1 MANQCDLSHLSGCL
15 VSGVQGVVGIPG
27 AVVGQAI
34 TSGIDAWVQSVAKST
49 EQSEVLLATVWMKF
63 PSPQIADVNHH
74 ANPVISAI
82 SQDLSMYTIL
92 FAMFGLLI
100 TAGKMALNHR
110 GEDVR
115 RALYMIG
122 TLVVITGAAAGVVGA
137 FISAGDAFAP
147 WIIAQATGQPFTPNS
162 ALIVSSS
169 QIMGQGSGP
178 GLFVAIACWLGSCA
192 QILFMLF
199 RAAMITL
206 LMCILPTIAATTV
219 TQGGSAALRKAIG
232 WLIAFVL
239 YKPVAAV
246 VYAVGFMLMH
256 GDGTAMTGDPTG
268 LWTLLVGTL
277 VILMAALTLP
287 ALIKFLVPMASAG
300 ASSMFSGAAV
310 GAAALAA
317 GAAVVT
323 MGVGAGVG
331 AGAGA
336 GAGAAK
342 GGGGAVSAAKSG
354 AGAAPAG
361 ASPAAAGVEGSS
373 PAAAGSSPGK
383 EPPAGSGAPAKDP
396 ASSGG
401 EGAPQPQTSPGSAQG
416 AGPAGGGKGGG
427 SQKWRDAAKNAR
439 TAADG
444 ARKTNEGIDESGV
457 GPTGAPSER

>member
-1 MANQCDLSHLSGCL
+1 MANQCDWAHLSVCL
-15 VSGVQGVVGIPG
+15 VNGVQQVTNIPG

-49 EQSEVLLATVWMKF
+49 EQAEVLLATVWMKF
-63 PSPQIADVNHH
+63 PSPQIADVNNHP
-74 ANPVISAI
+74 NPVISAI
-82 SQDLSMYTIL
+82 SQDLSYWTMAFAVVGL
-92 FAMFGLLI
+92 FIA
-100 TAGKMALNHR
+100 AGKMALNHR
-110 GEDVR
+110 SEDVR

-122 TLVVITGAAAGVVGA
+122 GLIVISGAAAGVVGA

-147 WIIAQATGQPFTPNS
+147 WIIAQATGQPFSSNS

-169 QIMGQGSGP
+169 QIMGQGTGP
-178 GLFVAIACWLGSCA
+178 GLFVAIACWVGSCA
-192 QILFMLF
+192 QVLFMLF

-206 LMCILPTIAATTV
+206 LMCVLPTIAATTV

-256 GDGTAMTGDPTG
+256 GDGAAMTGDPTG
-268 LWTLLVGTL
+268 LWTLLVGTM
-277 VILMAALTLP
+277 VILLGALTLP

-323 MGVGAGVG
+323 MGVS
-331 AGAGA
+331 AGA
-336 GAGAAK
+336 GAGAAAAK
-342 GGGGAVSAAKSG
+342 GGGGAASAAKSG

-361 ASPAAAGVEGSS
+361 ASPAAGGIEGSS
-373 PAAAGSSPGK
+373 PSAGGSGPGK
-383 EPPAGSGAPAKDP
+383 EPPAGSGGAAKDP

-401 EGAPQPQTSPGSAQG
+401 EGAPQPQTSPGSTQG
-416 AGPAGGGKGGG
+416 ANPTGGGKGDG
-427 SQKWRDAAKNAR
+427 SQKWRDAAQASR
-439 TAADG
+439 GVADG
-444 ARKTNEGIDESGV
+444 ARMTNEGIDESSA